1 MNLENL
7 KKTWEK
13 LPTEKQLDENQ
24 LKQMLGKHTKSLID
38 RIDRNIKI
46 GLVVLF
52 VLILI
57 FALDDFL
64 LSPLMIESLNENISV
79 PGWLLF
85 LGVFSNALIFTTFIY
100 FAIKYYKVKKA
111 CDTVC
116 DLKETLKKIIGTLEI
131 YQTMFY
137 LALATLLVAI
147 GLGFITG
154 MITGSS
160 DKVRQLGISISEVET
175 GGLIA
180 TILIGLIILVILV
193 GSVFLFLRW
202 GFRKLYGNYIQ
213 ELKLTLKE
221 LEEINE

>member
-1 MNLENL
+1 MDLENL

-13 LPTEKQLDENQ
+13 LPSEKQLDENQ
-24 LKQMLGKHTKSLID
+24 LKQMLGKQTKSLID

-46 GLVVLF
+46 GLIVLF

-64 LSPLMIESLNENISV
+64 LSPLMIESLNENISI
-79 PGWLLF
+79 PPWLLF
-85 LGVFSNALIFTTFIY
+85 LSIFSNALIFTTFIY

-154 MITGSS
+154 MYTGFS
-160 DKVRQLGISISEVET
+160 DKVRQLGIPLSEVET

-180 TILIGLIILVILV
+180 TILIGLVILVILV
-193 GSVFLFLRW
+193 GGVFLFLRW
-202 GFRKLYGNYIQ
+202 GFRKLYGNYIH

>member
-1 MNLENL
+1 MDLENL

-13 LPTEKQLDENQ
+13 LPSEEQLDEDQ
-24 LKQMLGKHTKSLID
+24 LRKMLGKQTKSLID

-46 GLVVLF
+46 GMVILF

-64 LSPLMIESLNENISV
+64 LSPMMIKSLNENISV

-131 YQTMFY
+131 YQTMFF
-137 LALATLLVAI
+137 LALVTLLVAI

-154 MITGSS
+154 MYTGFS
-160 DKVRQLGISISEVET
+160 DKVKQLGIPITEVET

-180 TILIGLIILVILV
+180 TILIGLIVLVILV
-193 GSVFLFLRW
+193 GGIFLFLRW
-202 GFRKLYGNYIQ
+202 GFRKLYGNYIN
-213 ELKLTLKE
+213 ELKLTLRE
-221 LEEINE
+221 LEEIDE

>member
-1 MNLENL
+1 MDLENL
-7 KKTWEK
+7 KKAWEK
-13 LPTEKQLDENQ
+13 LPTEKQLDEEQ
-24 LKQMLGKHTKSLID
+24 LSKMLGKHTKSLID

-46 GLVVLF
+46 GLMVLF

-64 LSPLMIESLNENISV
+64 LSPMMLESINENITV

-85 LGVFSNALIFTTFIY
+85 LSVFSNALILTTFIY
-100 FAIKYYKVKKA
+100 FVIKYYKVKKA

-137 LALATLLVAI
+137 LALVTLLVTI

-154 MITGSS
+154 MYTGFS
-160 DKVRQLGISISEVET
+160 DKVKQLGIPISEVNTE
-175 GGLIA
+175 GLIA
-180 TILIGLIILVILV
+180 GILIGLVILVILV
-193 GSVFLFLRW
+193 GGVFLFLRW
-202 GFRKLYGNYIQ
+202 GFRKLYGNYIH

>member
-1 MNLENL
+1 MDLEYL

-13 LPTEKQLDENQ
+13 LPTNEQLDENQ
-24 LKQMLGKHTKSLID
+24 LRQMLGKRTKSLID

-64 LSPLMIESLNENISV
+64 ISPLMMENLNENISI

-85 LGVFSNALIFTTFIY
+85 LGVFSNILIFTTFIY
-100 FAIKYYKVKKA
+100 FVIKYYRVRKS

-116 DLKETLKKIIGTLEI
+116 DLKETLKKIIGTLQI

-137 LALATLLVAI
+137 LALVTLLFAI
-147 GLGFITG
+147 GVGFITG
-154 MITGSS
+154 MYTGFS
-160 DKVRQLGISISEVET
+160 DKVKQLGIPISEIQT
-175 GGLIA
+175 GGLIG
-180 TILIGLIILVILV
+180 TILIGLVILIVLV
-193 GSVFLFLRW
+193 GGVFVFLRW
-202 GFRKLYGNYIQ
+202 GFRKLYGNYLQKLKFTLQ
-213 ELKLTLKE
+213 ELQ
-221 LEEINE
+221 EIED

>member
-1 MNLENL
+1 MDLENL

-13 LPTEKQLDENQ
+13 LPSENQLDEDQ
-24 LKQMLGKHTKSLID
+24 LRKMLGKQTKSLID

-46 GLVVLF
+46 GMIVLF

-64 LSPLMIESLNENISV
+64 FSPLMIESLKENISI
-79 PGWLLF
+79 PPWLLF
-85 LGVFSNALIFTTFIY
+85 LSIFSNALIFTTFIY
-100 FAIKYYKVKKA
+100 FVIKYYKVKKA

-137 LALATLLVAI
+137 LALVALLVSI

-154 MITGSS
+154 MYTGFS
-160 DKVRQLGISISEVET
+160 DKVKQLGIPISEVET
-175 GGLIA
+175 GGLIV
-180 TILIGLIILVILV
+180 TILIGLLVLVILV
-193 GSVFLFLRW
+193 GGVFLFLRW

-213 ELKLTLKE
+213 ELKLTLQE
-221 LEEINE
+221 LQEIED

>member
-1 MNLENL
+1 MDLENL

-13 LPTEKQLDENQ
+13 LPSEKQLDENQ
-24 LKQMLGKHTKSLID
+24 LRKMLGKQTKSLID

-46 GLVVLF
+46 GLIVLF

-64 LSPLMIESLNENISV
+64 LSPLMIESLNENISI
-79 PGWLLF
+79 PPWLLF
-85 LGVFSNALIFTTFIY
+85 LSIFSNALIFTTFIY

-154 MITGSS
+154 MYTGFS
-160 DKVRQLGISISEVET
+160 DKVRQLGIPLSEVET

-180 TILIGLIILVILV
+180 TILIGLVILAILV
-193 GSVFLFLRW
+193 GGVFLFLRW
-202 GFRKLYGNYIQ
+202 GFRKLYGNYIH

>member
-7 KKTWEK
+7 KRTWEK

-38 RIDRNIKI
+38 RIDLNIKI

-52 VLILI
+52 LLILI

-64 LSPLMIESLNENISV
+64 FSPLMIENLNENIKI

-85 LGVFSNALIFTTFIY
+85 LGVFSNTLILTTFIY
-100 FAIKYYKVKKA
+100 FVIKYNKVKKA

-131 YQTMFY
+131 YKKMFY
-137 LALATLLVAI
+137 LALVTLLVAI
-147 GLGFITG
+147 GLGFVTG
-154 MITGSS
+154 MYTDFS
-160 DKVRQLGISISEVET
+160 DKVKQLGIPISEIET
-175 GGLIA
+175 SGLIA
-180 TILIGLIILVILV
+180 TILIGLVILV
-193 GSVFLFLRW
+193 LLVGGVFLFLHW
-202 GFRKLYGNYIQ
+202 GFRKLYGNYIHK
-213 ELKLTLKE
+213 LKLTLKE
-221 LEEINE
+221 LEEIDE

>member
-1 MNLENL
+1 MDLENL
-7 KKTWEK
+7 KKTWDK
-13 LPTEKQLDENQ
+13 LPATEQLDESQ
-24 LKQMLGKHTKSLID
+24 LKQMLGKRTKSLID
-38 RIDRNIKI
+38 RIDGNIKI

-64 LSPLMIESLNENISV
+64 LSPLMLESLNENISV

-85 LGVFSNALIFTTFIY
+85 LGVFSNALILTTFIY
-100 FAIKYYKVKKA
+100 FVIKYYRVKKS

-137 LALATLLVAI
+137 LALVTLLVAI

-154 MITGSS
+154 MYTGLS
-160 DKVRQLGISISEVET
+160 DKVKQLGIPITEVET
-175 GGLIA
+175 GGLIG
-180 TILIGLIILVILV
+180 TLLIGLVILVILV
-193 GSVFLFLRW
+193 GGIFILLRW
-202 GFRKLYGNYIQ
+202 GFRKLYGNYL
-213 ELKLTLKE
+213 EKLKLTLRE
-221 LEEINE
+221 LQEIED

>member
-1 MNLENL
+1 MDLENL

-24 LKQMLGKHTKSLID
+24 LKQMLGKQTKSLID

-46 GLVVLF
+46 GLIVLF

-64 LSPLMIESLNENISV
+64 LSPLMIESLNENISI
-79 PGWLLF
+79 PPWLLF
-85 LGVFSNALIFTTFIY
+85 LSIFSNALIFTTFIY

-154 MITGSS
+154 MYTGFS
-160 DKVRQLGISISEVET
+160 DKVRQLGIPLSEVET

-180 TILIGLIILVILV
+180 TILIGLVILVILV
-193 GSVFLFLRW
+193 GGVFLFLRW
-202 GFRKLYGNYIQ
+202 GFRKLYGNYLQ
-213 ELKLTLKE
+213 KLKLTLQE
-221 LEEINE
+221 LQEIDE

>member
-1 MNLENL
+1 MDLENL

-13 LPTEKQLDENQ
+13 LPSEKQLDEDQ
-24 LKQMLGKHTKSLID
+24 LRKMLGKQTKSLID

-52 VLILI
+52 ILILI

-137 LALATLLVAI
+137 LALAMLLVAI

-154 MITGSS
+154 MYTGFS
-160 DKVRQLGISISEVET
+160 DKVKQLGIPISEVET

-180 TILIGLIILVILV
+180 TILIGMVILVILV
-193 GSVFLFLRW
+193 GGFFLFLRW
-202 GFRKLYGNYIQ
+202 GFRKLYGNYIN

>member
-1 MNLENL
+1 MDLENL

-13 LPTEKQLDENQ
+13 LPSEKQLDEDQ
-24 LKQMLGKHTKSLID
+24 LRGMLGKQTKSLID

-52 VLILI
+52 ILIMI

-85 LGVFSNALIFTTFIY
+85 LGVFSNALILTTFVY
-100 FAIKYYKVKKA
+100 FVIKYYKVKKA

-137 LALATLLVAI
+137 LALVTLLVAI

-154 MITGSS
+154 MYTGFS
-160 DKVRQLGISISEVET
+160 DKVKQLGIPVSEIET

-193 GSVFLFLRW
+193 GGIFLFLRW
-202 GFRKLYGNYIQ
+202 GFRKLYGNYIH
-213 ELKLTLKE
+213 ELKQTLKE